1 VIKVGGLDDG
11 VVTPAPSLPL
21 KARPPLRA
29 LAEASA
35 AGAVYLVLACLL
47 YWPATPFGA
56 GHLPGCACG
65 DPEQQTWFL
74 AWTAHALTHGLNPFF
89 TQYINAP
96 RGANLAIDT
105 AMPLLGVLG
114 TPIALLAGPVATF
127 NLLLKLGLAASGAS
141 MFWVLR
147 RYTSWWPAAF
157 AGGLLFAFSPYLAG
171 QAVRHLF
178 LAFVPLVPLF
188 IPLLDDWL
196 VSRRRSPL
204 RSGLLLGLVA
214 ALQYLISPEILLTS
228 AMMAIAGLSWL
239 ALRHP
244 RAVPERVG
252 ALARGLA
259 AALSVFAL
267 IAGYAMWLLV
277 AGPDRPTGPVH
288 ILSGLARYH
297 ADLLS
302 PLLPANHQLLAPGA
316 LGAAGDHL
324 PAGATIESGF
334 YIGLPLLVLLCYFAI
349 RYRRV
354 PLMATGAVIGL
365 IAFILGLGAK
375 LTVNGKAIGVPLPFA
390 VFTHLPILQNLE
402 PARLSLYAQLA
413 AAIIVAVGLDRTR
426 AYGWRRASAPVGQ
439 AAAGHG
445 QPAAGD
451 GQPAGGHRQPSTV
464 GSLVPA
470 TVPATG
476 KGHGQAPVPQPGGAR
491 PGDMPA
497 SGDPGRRPAG
507 GSRGVVPPD
516 QQGPG
521 PVTEEP
527 GRAGRWARPAVVAAV
542 GLVALLPLVPQVPIH
557 TYTIHT
563 LRWFA
568 STKVHEVPP
577 GAVALTLPYE
587 LAPRND
593 AMMWQAASGM
603 RFRVLG
609 GDVFVP
615 GAGGRSTWHPL
626 PQGPPVLAHV
636 FKAGQYTNTAPPPI
650 TAGAAAAIRELCA
663 RSHVAAVFVDR
674 KARYGHLFDLLIHR
688 ALGTQGR
695 VEGRLSVWL
704 HVQRDLH
711 RHSG

>member
-1 VIKVGGLDDG
+1 MVGGLDDG
-11 VVTPAPSLPL
+11 VVTPAPSLPG
-21 KARPPLRA
+21 KARSPLRA

-47 YWPATPFGA
+47 YWPATPFGT

-74 AWTAHALTHGLNPFF
+74 AWTSHALTHGLNPFF
-89 TQYINAP
+89 TQYLNTP

-114 TPIALLAGPVATF
+114 TPITLFAEPVATF

-178 LAFVPLVPLF
+178 LSFVPLVPLF

-228 AMMAIAGLSWL
+228 TMMAVAGLAWL

-244 RAVPERVG
+244 RAVPERAGV
-252 ALARGLA
+252 LARGLVA
-259 AALSVFAL
+259 AVPVFL
-267 IAGYAMWLLV
+267 VIAGYAVWLLI
-277 AGPDRPTGPVH
+277 AGPNRPAGPVH

-302 PLLPANHQLLAPGA
+302 PLFPTGRQLLAPGV
-316 LGAAGDHL
+316 LKTIGERL
-324 PAGATIESGF
+324 PAGGTIENGF
-334 YIGLPLLVLLCYFAI
+334 YLGLPLLVLLCYFVI

-354 PLMATGAVIGL
+354 PLVATAAVIGL
-365 IAFILGLGAK
+365 VAFTIGLGAQ
-375 LTVNGKAIGVPLPFA
+375 LTVHGKTVGIPLPFA

-402 PARLSLYAQLA
+402 PARLSLYVQLA
-413 AAIIVAVGLDRTR
+413 ATVIVGVGLDRTW
-426 AYGWRRASAPVGQ
+426 AYGWRRASAT
-439 AAAGHG
+439 AGHG
-445 QPAAGD
+445 RPSPAY
-451 GQPAGGHRQPSTV
+451 
-464 GSLVPA
+464 SLVPA
-470 TVPATG
+470 AVPATG
-476 KGHGQAPVPQPGGAR
+476 KGQRPVPAGAAADPGEI
-491 PGDMPA
+491 PGP
-497 SGDPGRRPAG
+497 GDPGRGDPG
-507 GSRGVVPPD
+507 RGDPGRGDPGPPGRGEGPPD
-516 QQGPG
+516 RHPG
-521 PVTEEP
+521 WVRPV
-527 GRAGRWARPAVVAAV
+527 VVAAV
-542 GLVALLPLVPQVPIH
+542 GLIALLPLVPKLPIH
-557 TYTIHT
+557 TYP
-563 LRWFA
+563 LRIPRYFT
-568 STKVHEVPP
+568 STKVHEVPH
-577 GAVALTLPYE
+577 GAVVLTFPFE

-615 GAGGRSTWHPL
+615 GNVVRSTWHPL
-626 PQGPPVLAHV
+626 PEGPPALAAVLE
-636 FKAGQYTNTAPPPI
+636 AGQYPEVPPPPM
-650 TAGAAAAIRELCA
+650 TASAAAAIRQLCA
-663 RSHVAAVFVDR
+663 RSHVAVVFVDR
-674 KARYGHLFDLLIHR
+674 KTQYGHDFDVLVHR
-688 ALGTQGR
+688 ALRTPGR

-704 HVQRDLH
+704 NVQRDLH
-711 RHSG
+711 RHPG